1 MYIKASD
8 IWKLEG
14 VTIKVF
20 FVKASGIWKLEGGVT
35 IKVFFCN

>member
-8 IWKLEG
+8 IWKLEGG

-20 FVKASGIWKLEGGVT
+20 FVKASGIWKLGGVT